1 MNAQTAKRDVL
12 CAVRKEIMAE
22 ENKTQ
27 SVSVEDYNKLQED
40 FKAQGDKLAK
50 LEKIFEERQTQTLDK
65 EGILKILGIEKAPE
79 KPIADVL
86 GEKLNTLSETIS
98 QLQNDI
104 KVKDEKLALN
114 DKKAQV
120 TELAKKYNFIDVSDV
135 LGVIDYNNAD
145 FDNQLKTLAESK
157 KHWIQQTDLGKSFT
171 GAKQSG
177 EFDKNDPFVKGFDEI

>member
-1 MNAQTAKRDVL
+1 
-12 CAVRKEIMAE
+12 MAE
-22 ENKTQ
+22 EKQNQ
-27 SVSVEDYNKLQED
+27 GVSVEEYNKLQAD
-40 FKAQGDKLAK
+40 FKAQGEKLAK
-50 LEKIFEERQTQTLDK
+50 LEKIFEERQTKTLDK

-120 TELAKKYNFIDVSDV
+120 TELAKKYNFIDVGDV

-145 FDNQLKTLAESK
+145 FDSQLKTLAESK
-157 KHWIQQTDLGKSFT
+157 RHWIQQPDLGKSFT

-177 EFDKNDPFVKGFDEI
+177 EFDKNDPFIKGFDEN

>member
-1 MNAQTAKRDVL
+1 MTD
-12 CAVRKEIMAE
+12 
-22 ENKTQ
+22 ENKDTQ
-27 SVSVEDYNKLQED
+27 GVSVEEYNKLQDD
-40 FKAQGDKLAK
+40 FKAQGEKLAK
-50 LEKIFEERQTQTLDK
+50 LEKIFEERQTKTLDK

-120 TELAKKYNFIDVSDV
+120 TELAKKYNFIDVNDV
-135 LGVIDYNNAD
+135 LGVIDYNNEN
-145 FDNQLKTLAESK
+145 FDEQLKTIAESK
-157 KHWIQQTDLGKSFT
+157 KHWVRSVNLGGSFAGGKEISPQDLETRLQEAYKNHDIQAAISLKRQMYEKS
-171 GAKQSG
+171 K
-177 EFDKNDPFVKGFDEI
+177 